1 MIILDTNVISE
12 VTKPDS
18 SPSVLAWL
26 DRQAEDALYLTT
38 VTIAEISAGVHKLEA
53 GRRRDDLE
61 RRLKDT
67 VELFSDR
74 LFPFDL
80 GAALLFGEVL
90 ALARRRGRAIG
101 FQDGLIAAIAI
112 HRKAAVATRDVSPFE
127 ATSAE
132 VINPWQ
138 ANAETGAIESR

>member
-12 VTKPDS
+12 VAKPNS

-38 VTIAEISAGVHKLEA
+38 VTIAEISAGVHKLDA
-53 GRRRDDLE
+53 GKRRDGLE

-67 VELFSDR
+67 VDLFSGR

-80 GAALLFGEVL
+80 GASLLFGEVL
-90 ALARRRGRAIG
+90 AVARRRGCDIG

-112 HRKAAVATRDVSPFE
+112 HRNAAVATRDVSPFE
-127 ATSAE
+127 AADVE
-132 VINPWQ
+132 VINPWE
-138 ANAETGAIESR
+138 ANAETGAIGGR

>member
-12 VTKPDS
+12 VTKPGP
-18 SPSVLAWL
+18 SPSVLAWF

-38 VTIAEISAGVHKLEA
+38 VTIAEFSAGVHKLDA

-61 RRLKDT
+61 RRLMDT
-67 VELFSDR
+67 VKLFSER

-80 GAALLFGEVL
+80 GAALLFGEVQ
-90 ALARRRGRAIG
+90 AVARRRGRAIG
-101 FQDGLIAAIAI
+101 FQDGLIAAIAV

-127 ATSAE
+127 AADVE
-132 VINPWQ
+132 VVNPWT
-138 ANAETGAIESR
+138 ANAETGSIDGR

>member
-12 VTKPDS
+12 VMKPNA

-53 GRRRDDLE
+53 GRRRDGLE

-80 GAALLFGEVL
+80 GAALMFGEVL
-90 ALARRRGRAIG
+90 AIARRRGRAIG
-101 FQDGLIAAIAI
+101 LQDGLIAAIAV
-112 HRKAAVATRDVSPFE
+112 HRKAAVATRDASPFE
-127 ATSAE
+127 AADVE
-132 VINPWQ
+132 VVNPWE
-138 ANAETGAIESR
+138 ANAETGTIGDN

>member
-12 VTKPDS
+12 VRKPDA

-26 DRQAEDALYLTT
+26 DRQAADALYLTSI
-38 VTIAEISAGVHKLEA
+38 TIAEISAGVHKLDA

-61 RRLKDT
+61 RRLNET
-67 VELFSDR
+67 VDLFSDR

-80 GAALLFGEVL
+80 GAALLLGEVM
-90 ALARRRGRAIG
+90 AVARRQGRAIG
-101 FQDGLIAAIAI
+101 FPDGQIAAIAV

-127 ATSAE
+127 AACVE
-132 VINPWQ
+132 VINPWE
-138 ANAETGAIESR
+138 ANSETGAIGNR

>member
-12 VTKPDS
+12 VTKSDS
-18 SPSVLAWL
+18 SPPVLAWL

-53 GRRRDDLE
+53 GRRRDDLG
-61 RRLKDT
+61 RRLTDT

-80 GAALLFGEVL
+80 GAALLYGEVL
-90 ALARRRGRAIG
+90 DFARRRGRAIG
-101 FQDGLIAAIAI
+101 FQDGLIAAIAV
-112 HRKAAVATRDVSPFE
+112 HRKAAIATRDASPFE
-127 ATSAE
+127 AAGVE
-132 VINPWQ
+132 VINPWH
-138 ANAETGAIESR
+138 ANAETSAIESR

>member
-12 VTKPDS
+12 VTKADS

-38 VTIAEISAGVHKLEA
+38 VTIAEISAGVHMLDA

-61 RRLKDT
+61 SRLRDT
-67 VELFSDR
+67 VALFSDR
-74 LFPFDL
+74 LFPFDI
-80 GAALLFGEVL
+80 GAALLLGEVL
-90 ALARRRGRAIG
+90 AVARRRGRAVG
-101 FQDGLIAAIAI
+101 FPDGLIAAVAV

-127 ATSAE
+127 AAGVE
-132 VINPWQ
+132 VINPWE
-138 ANAETGAIESR
+138 ANAETGAIKSG

>member
-1 MIILDTNVISE
+1 MIILDTNVVSE

-38 VTIAEISAGVHKLEA
+38 VTIAEISAGIHKLDA
-53 GRRRDDLE
+53 GRRRHDLE
-61 RRLKDT
+61 RRLSDT

-80 GAALLFGEVL
+80 GAALLIGEVL
-90 ALARRRGRAIG
+90 AVACRRGRAIG
-101 FQDGLIAAIAI
+101 FQDGLIAAIAV
-112 HRKAAVATRDVSPFE
+112 HRRAAVATRDVSPFE
-127 ATSAE
+127 AAD
-132 VINPWQ
+132 VQVVNPWM
-138 ANAETGAIESR
+138 ANAVTGSIDGG

>member
-12 VTKPDS
+12 VAKSNS

-38 VTIAEISAGVHKLEA
+38 VTIAEISAGVHKLDA

-74 LFPFDL
+74 LLTFDL
-80 GAALLFGEVL
+80 CAALLFGEVL
-90 ALARRRGRAIG
+90 AVGRRQGRAIG
-101 FQDGLIAAIAI
+101 ILDGLVAAIAV
-112 HRKAAVATRDVSPFE
+112 HSKAAVATRDVSPFE
-127 ATSAE
+127 AAGIE
-132 VINPWQ
+132 VINPWE
-138 ANAETGAIESR
+138 ANAETGAIGNR